1 MVALSDGFFT
11 VVSPLGRLF
20 YRCRLNPPVAALTL
34 PDLTVYAFEPQPSLA
49 YHIRRSIEA
58 NGLQRVRCLEV
69 LLGQK
74 DGESVLH
81 IPSHSMH
88 ASIVPREER
97 SRELRLPMRTLD
109 SLIMSKEIVPTLSRS
124 TSKVLRPRF
133 LRGPVR
139 LYEPTIPASFVKPM
153 KIWSTWVCKSRMY
166 LTAYRKPRLIR
177 FIELIRTGIS

>member
-1 MVALSDGFFT
+1 VYILTRHGGFLSVDPSNLDVFAVIYNAGGEWDSHVMKT
-11 VVSPLGRLF
+11 CERVLRPGDVYYDIGSNSGVYSIVP
-20 YRCRLNPPVAALTL
+20 ALT
-34 PDLTVYAFEPQPSLA
+34 VNAFEPQPSLA

-88 ASIVPREER
+88 ALIVPREER

-109 SLIMSKEIVPTLSRS
+109 SLIMSKEIEAPDV
-124 TSKVLRPRF
+124 
-133 LRGPVR
+133 
-139 LYEPTIPASFVKPM
+139 I
-153 KIWSTWVCKSRMY
+153 KIDAEGAETTVFEGARQ
-166 LTAYRKPRLIR
+166 TP
-177 FIELIRTGIS
+177 

>member
-20 YRCRLNPPVAALTL
+20 YRCRLNPPDAALTL

-109 SLIMSKEIVPTLSRS
+109 SLIMSKEIEAPDVIKIDVEGAETTVFEGARQALRTNYPSVICEAEENLVRMGLQVENVFDCLPQAAPY
-124 TSKVLRPRF
+124 VL
-133 LRGPVR
+133 
-139 LYEPTIPASFVKPM
+139 
-153 KIWSTWVCKSRMY
+153 
-166 LTAYRKPRLIR
+166 
-177 FIELIRTGIS
+177 